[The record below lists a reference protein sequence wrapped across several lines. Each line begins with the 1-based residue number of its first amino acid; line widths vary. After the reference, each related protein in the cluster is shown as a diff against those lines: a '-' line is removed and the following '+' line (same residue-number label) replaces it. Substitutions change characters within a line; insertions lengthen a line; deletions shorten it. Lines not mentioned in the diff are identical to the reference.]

1 MAAPF
6 HTTRWSLVAR
16 AHDADP
22 ATARRALGEL
32 CEAYWQPLYVFLRRS
47 GKNDDDARDL
57 VQAFCALLLERGS
70 LDGADRA
77 VGRFRHYLLGALR
90 HFTANTQRAER
101 TQRRG
106 GLAVTWS
113 LDGADDRYVADGA
126 IGASPEAA
134 FDRRWA
140 LDLLARATARL
151 RAEYAAPAKA
161 ALLDALGPA
170 LLGDGTPHA
179 DVAARLH
186 ATAGAVRV
194 ALHRLRRRLREL
206 VRDEVAQTLA
216 DATDLDD
223 ELRSLFAA
231 LGGAQPGASRIPG
244 PAGNDSPGAGS
255 WPGEP

>member
-1 MAAPF
+1 
-6 HTTRWSLVAR
+6 
-16 AHDADP
+16 
-22 ATARRALGEL
+22 
-32 CEAYWQPLYVFLRRS
+32 VFLRKS
-47 GKNDDDARDL
+47 GKDDDDARDL
-57 VQAFCALLLERGS
+57 VQAFCAQLLERGG
-70 LDGADRA
+70 LDGVDRT

-90 HFTANTQRAER
+90 HFAANAQRAER

-113 LDGADDRYVADGA
+113 LDDAVDRYLADGA
-126 IGASPEAA
+126 ATASPEAA

-151 RAEYAAPAKA
+151 RAEYATPAKA
-161 ALLDALGPA
+161 ALLLELEPA

-194 ALHRLRRRLREL
+194 ALHRLRRRRRERG
-206 VRDEVAQTLA
+206 RDEVAQTLA
-216 DATDLDD
+216 DARDPDD
-223 ELRSLFAA
+223 GLRALFGA
-231 LGGAQPGASRIPG
+231 LGPAQRGAARIPG
-244 PAGNDSPGAGS
+244 PAGNDGDGAGS